1 MSRRMLLAMTALPA
15 LGAVGGCTQQQTA
28 DLLTLV
34 LQAAVTALIP
44 ILVQMLLGGGT
55 TGVF

>member
-15 LGAVGGCTQQQTA
+15 LGAVGGCTEQQSA
-28 DLLTLV
+28 DVLTLI

-44 ILVQMLLGGGT
+44 ILVQLLIGGGT
-55 TGVF
+55 TPIM